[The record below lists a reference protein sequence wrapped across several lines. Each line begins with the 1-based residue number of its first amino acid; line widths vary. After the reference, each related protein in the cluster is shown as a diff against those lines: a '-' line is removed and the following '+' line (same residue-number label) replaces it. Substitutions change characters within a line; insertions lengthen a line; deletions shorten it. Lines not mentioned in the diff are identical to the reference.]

1 MGGRPEKE
9 MDEAW
14 DGGRHDVWFVQGK
27 PASMMKADCW
37 H

>member
-9 MDEAW
+9 MEEAC
-14 DGGRHDVWFVQGK
+14 DVWFVKGK